1 MNRFAT
7 LIITVGCA
15 CISNSPARPG
25 DPKPPVIRVVPEKD
39 RHKIVAIGLNS
50 AGDLLAFRWT
60 PENGDENVLEQAP
73 MLFEAKTAKETRIPL
88 LKGYTAT
95 LPAALS
101 DTRVVVGRASRPSVN
116 NAGQRLPFP
125 GVAFVWDEKSGIR
138 SLGALPD
145 DTLSHA
151 DSISADGT
159 IVTGIS
165 IGPNRVR
172 ACVWQRKGDTWV
184 IKPLPQETLH
194 LNSQK
199 IAISPNGKYAVGVD
213 GRKPTL
219 WTHGTDGT
227 WTRETIGD
235 TDSMITRAVNDNAF
249 VAGFRFEQDAQ
260 TSKNALIWSRE
271 TGMKV
276 IEKPKGYVY
285 AELSAINNRN
295 VAVGFVDGPHG
306 SEIGPNACVT
316 ENGRLRIF
324 PEHPEFSAAT
334 AIDDQGNVGGTF
346 EEKEQVEI
354 DAAIE
359 PLARPRILPKN

>member
-1 MNRFAT
+1 MIRTVAMVVSFGIAT
-7 LIITVGCA
+7 LSTLPTHAGE
-15 CISNSPARPG
+15 
-25 DPKPPVIRVVPEKD
+25 PKPPVYRIVPEKD
-39 RHKIVAIGLNS
+39 RHKIVAISLNS
-50 AGDLLAFRWT
+50 SGDLLAFRWT

-73 MLFEAKTAKETRIPL
+73 MLFEAKSARETRIPL

-95 LPAALS
+95 LPAAMS

-125 GVAFVWDEKSGIR
+125 GVAFVWDEKDGIR

-145 DTLSHA
+145 DTMSHA

-159 IVTGIS
+159 LVAGIS
-165 IGPNRVR
+165 IGQNRVR
-172 ACVWQRKGDTWV
+172 ACVWQRKGDAWEV
-184 IKPLPQETLH
+184 KPLPQETEH

-213 GRKPTL
+213 GRKAVL
-219 WTHGTDGT
+219 WTRQEGAE
-227 WTRETIGD
+227 WTREAIGD
-235 TDSMITRAVNDNAF
+235 TDAMITRAVNDNAF

-260 TSKNALIWSRE
+260 TSRTALIWSRA

-285 AELSAINNRN
+285 AELNAINNRN

-306 SEIGPNACVT
+306 SDIGPNACVT

-324 PEHPEFSAAT
+324 GEFPEFSSAT
-334 AIDDQGNVGGTF
+334 AIDDNGNIAGTF

-354 DAAIE
+354 DVKIE
-359 PLARPRILPKN
+359 PPPKSRVVPKN

>member
-1 MNRFAT
+1 MKRTLSLVVSFGFAMSSM
-7 LIITVGCA
+7 VQA
-15 CISNSPARPG
+15 NA
-25 DPKPPVIRVVPEKD
+25 DEPKPPIYRVVPEKD

-101 DTRVVVGRASRPSVN
+101 DTRVVIGRASRPSVN

-145 DTLSHA
+145 DAMSHA
-151 DSISADGT
+151 DSISADGNL
-159 IVTGIS
+159 VTGIS

-172 ACVWQRKGDTWV
+172 ACVWQRKGETWE
-184 IKPLPQETLH
+184 IRPLPQETMH

-219 WTHGTDGT
+219 WTRGNDGE

-249 VAGFRFEQDAQ
+249 VAGFRFEQDAR
-260 TSKNALIWSRE
+260 TSRNALIWSRE

-276 IEKPKGYVY
+276 IERPKGYVY
-285 AELSAINNRN
+285 AELNAINNRN

-324 PEHPEFSAAT
+324 AEHPEFSSAT
-334 AIDDQGNVGGTF
+334 AIDDKGNIAGTF
-346 EEKEQVEI
+346 EEKEPGEI
-354 DAAIE
+354 DAEIE
-359 PLARPRILPKN
+359 PPAKNRILPKN

>member
-1 MNRFAT
+1 MIRNVAMVVSFGIAT
-7 LIITVGCA
+7 LSTL
-15 CISNSPARPG
+15 PAHA
-25 DPKPPVIRVVPEKD
+25 DEPKPPVYRIVPEKD
-39 RHKIVAIGLNS
+39 RHKIVAIALNS
-50 AGDLLAFRWT
+50 SGDLLAFRWT

-73 MLFEAKTAKETRIPL
+73 MLFEAKTANETRIPL

-125 GVAFVWDEKSGIR
+125 GVAFVWDEKQGIR

-145 DTLSHA
+145 DAMSHA
-151 DSISADGT
+151 DSISANGKL
-159 IVTGIS
+159 VTGIS

-172 ACVWQRKGDTWV
+172 ACVWELKGDTWE
-184 IKPLPQETLH
+184 IKPLPQETSH

-199 IAISPNGKYAVGVD
+199 IAISPNGRFAVGVD

-219 WTHGTDGT
+219 WTRGNDGE
-227 WTRETIGD
+227 WTRESIGE

-260 TSKNALIWSRE
+260 TSRNALIWSRE
-271 TGMKV
+271 SGMKV

-285 AELSAINNRN
+285 AELNAINGRN
-295 VAVGFVDGPHG
+295 VAVGFADGPHG

-324 PEHPEFSAAT
+324 AEHPEFSSAT
-334 AIDDQGNVGGTF
+334 AIDDKGNVAGTF

-354 DAAIE
+354 EAKIE
-359 PLARPRILPKN
+359 PPAKSRILPKN